1 MDFPSKQ
8 YLLDTHNLIKPHIVQ
23 TPLFESELINK
34 ALGVRVL
41 FKCENF

>member
-8 YLLDTHNLIKPHIVQ
+8 DLLDTHKLIKPHIVE
-23 TPLFESELINK
+23 TPLLESELINK